1 MPPAPYLQIFKSRFR
16 FRFAGIHRSSLKKC
30 GNCLCVL
37 LLSLVFIAPVAPLST
52 AATQNALCSEPL
64 RVRVSGDYFPFS
76 HRAPGGKLIGTDVE
90 LVRTVFDLIDCPIE
104 LEIMPFKR
112 AIVEL
117 SQGNIDMVPFASIT
131 EHRSKFAHYSAPYR
145 NELARLIF
153 RKGEAETHPISEIND
168 IIDHQLIVGHERA
181 SYRGMLFDNFMRSD
195 AGQHHVF
202 HTTTTTEGIRMLE
215 TGRIDVLVEM
225 PSAVMGVAN
234 RMGLEGAFEVHPFP
248 VWEEPVHFMFSQ
260 QTVPVQLVDAVSAA
274 IREVRRTE
282 DYKVAFGHL
291 ALPVPDTGDP
301 SAPLMD

>member
-1 MPPAPYLQIFKSRFR
+1 MPPAPYLKPVMSCFR

-30 GNCLCVL
+30 GNWLFAL
-37 LLSLVFIAPVAPLST
+37 LVSLSFVTPVASSAA
-52 AATQNALCSEPL
+52 AATQNTLCSEPL

-76 HRAPGGKLIGTDVE
+76 HQAPGGKLIGADVE
-90 LVRTVFDLIDCPIE
+90 LVRTVFDLINCPIE

-131 EHRSKFAHYSAPYR
+131 EHRSKFAHYSASYR

-153 RKGEAETHPISEIND
+153 RNGEADTHPISEIDD
-168 IIDHQLIVGHERA
+168 IIDHQLIVGHERS
-181 SYRGMLFDNFMRSD
+181 SYRGRLFDSFMRSD

-215 TGRIDVLVEM
+215 TGRIDALVEM

-234 RMGLEGAFEVHPFP
+234 RMGLEGEFEVHPFP

-260 QTVPVQLVDAVSAA
+260 QTVPAQLVDAVSAA
-274 IREVRRTE
+274 IRQVRRTE

-291 ALPVPDTGDP
+291 ALPVPTTGDP

>member
-1 MPPAPYLQIFKSRFR
+1 MPPAPYLKPVMSRFR

-30 GNCLCVL
+30 GNWLCAL
-37 LLSLVFIAPVAPLST
+37 LLSLFFVAPVASSAA
-52 AATQNALCSEPL
+52 AATQNTLCSEPL

-76 HRAPGGKLIGTDVE
+76 HQAPGGKLIGTDVE
-90 LVRTVFDLIDCPIE
+90 LVRTVFDLINCPIE

-153 RKGEAETHPISEIND
+153 RKGEADTHPISEIDD
-168 IIDHQLIVGHERA
+168 IIDHQLIVGHERS
-181 SYRGMLFDNFMRSD
+181 SYRGRLFDSFMRSD

-215 TGRIDVLVEM
+215 TGRIDALVEM

-234 RMGLEGAFEVHPFP
+234 RMGLEGEFEVHPFP

-260 QTVPVQLVDAVSAA
+260 QTVPAQLVDAVSAA
-274 IREVRRTE
+274 IRQVRRTE

-291 ALPVPDTGDP
+291 ALPVPTTGDP